1 MSQNVD
7 TFIEPFKVIILN
19 SLGKP
24 KNVVIFYSSPP
35 GSPDSISD
43 LFSETEK
50 NYLEKFN
57 VDIITSQQLIHY
69 DDSVRT
75 LKRKILKEFNFS
87 SNSYEEVYMFSKSD
101 YKINFPK
108 HFHYLKKNNSG
119 LDKQQLGQLIMNL
132 HILEKEEQIKNL
144 QNDPSKH
151 IFSYFDIENE
161 LKLDQNTF
169 EMSIPIGH
177 KFDTHDNLLFPGNP
191 FDYLPNSDSVF
202 LNDIREL
209 INFKLQKH

>member
-151 IFSYFDIENE
+151 IFSYFDNEN
-161 LKLDQNTF
+161 
-169 EMSIPIGH
+169 SINRFYDLANYICG
-177 KFDTHDNLLFPGNP
+177 K
-191 FDYLPNSDSVF
+191 
-202 LNDIREL
+202 
-209 INFKLQKH
+209 